1 MGGRRHLRA
10 ALMLGLLVALALG
23 AYMIGELLEKPA
35 EEPRSEMTE
44 GFGRYEEKIF
54 QNETYYRKT
63 GITTILLMGVDRDTA
78 ESQQMFRDGGQ
89 SDFLMLLTVDHD
101 AGTVRQLQIERDTV
115 ARIHVLTVLGQD
127 GGYRNLQ
134 ICLSHAYGANQEE
147 CAENA
152 VEAVSHYLDNLE
164 IDMYMAVDY
173 SAVPVVNDL
182 LGGVTVTLKD
192 DFTSMDPAM
201 VQGATLTLKGKQ
213 AEHFV
218 RGRRTVGDGT
228 NASRQL
234 RQREWLDGATE
245 LLKQKVRENSSFA
258 GELMDALGASLVTNA
273 SRGRLINELTA
284 ALEYKVTPVE
294 QIPGEYTVNAS
305 GFTEYHTQA
314 ESVTRWVLDAL
325 YRPAAKTEETRKD
338 GQEDA

>member
-1 MGGRRHLRA
+1 MGGRRHLW
-10 ALMLGLLVALALG
+10 ALLGLGLLVALALG
-23 AYMIGELLEKPA
+23 GYWIGEALERPA
-35 EEPRSEMTE
+35 EEPRSVMTE

-54 QNETYYRKT
+54 HNETWYRKT
-63 GITTILLMGVDRDTA
+63 GITTILLMGVDRDTTA
-78 ESQQMFRDGGQ
+78 QQQLFRNGGQ
-89 SDFLMLLTVDHD
+89 SDFLMLLAVDHD

-152 VEAVSHYLDNLE
+152 VEAVSHYLDNLD
-164 IDMYMAVDY
+164 IDLFMAVDY
-173 SAVPVVNDL
+173 SAVPAVNDL

-192 DFTSMDPAM
+192 DFSRMDPEM
-201 VQGATLTLKGKQ
+201 VPGATLTLRGKQ

-245 LLKQKVRENSSFA
+245 LLKQRMRQDSNFA
-258 GELMDALGASLVTNA
+258 GELMDTLGNSLVTNA
-273 SRGRLINELTA
+273 SRGQLINELSA
-284 ALEYKVTPVE
+284 ALEYGISPVE
-294 QIPGEYTVNAS
+294 QIPGEYSVNAG
-305 GFTEYHTQA
+305 GFTEYHTAA
-314 ESVTRWVLDAL
+314 EDVTRWVLDAF
-325 YRPAAKTEETRKD
+325 YRPAESEEKQK
-338 GQEDA
+338 GKQEDA